1 MVEEILIMENKNKSE
16 IKKSVEAGE
25 TEPTTP
31 SPPKV
36 KKELSVV
43 TLPHDNDVMAQEMA
57 ELFDEDRV
65 THRHGG
71 SEPEKD

>member
-1 MVEEILIMENKNKSE
+1 MDHDKKSE
-16 IKKSVEAGE
+16 EQEDSEAGSKD
-25 TEPTTP
+25 PKAQ
-31 SPPKV
+31 SPKI

-43 TLPHDNDVMAQEMA
+43 SLPHDNDVMAQEMA

-65 THRHGG
+65 THKHGG

>member
-1 MVEEILIMENKNKSE
+1 MEHDKKSE
-16 IKKSVEAGE
+16 
-25 TEPTTP
+25 EPTNSEADVKDP
-31 SPPKV
+31 KAQSPKI

-43 TLPHDNDVMAQEMA
+43 SLPHDNDVMAQEMA
-57 ELFDEDRV
+57 DLFDEDRV

>member
-1 MVEEILIMENKNKSE
+1 MMDDKTQSE
-16 IKKSVEAGE
+16 GLGESKAGAKDSQPE
-25 TEPTTP
+25 
-31 SPPKV
+31 SQKV

-43 TLPHDNDVMAQEMA
+43 SLPHDNDIMAQEMA

-65 THRHGG
+65 THQHGG

>member
-1 MVEEILIMENKNKSE
+1 MDHN
-16 IKKSVEAGE
+16 KKSDIQE
-25 TEPTTP
+25 TLEDNAKD
-31 SPPKV
+31 PKAPAPKI

-43 TLPHDNDVMAQEMA
+43 SLPHDNDVMAQEMA

-65 THRHGG
+65 THKHGG

>member
-1 MVEEILIMENKNKSE
+1 MVDEPKKPDQSKNADASEEDSKS
-16 IKKSVEAGE
+16 
-25 TEPTTP
+25 P
-31 SPPKV
+31 SPKI

-43 TLPHDNDVMAQEMA
+43 SLPHDNDIMAQEMA

-65 THRHGG
+65 THKHGG